1 MNSPRPA
8 VAVLTGGGPHDGRWE
23 MPGGWYF
30 PDEQPDT
37 NGTYVLTRR
46 WGEQWKG
53 RPPAPTKDAA
63 LYKWRPGEAR

>member
-1 MNSPRPA
+1 
-8 VAVLTGGGPHDGRWE
+8 